1 MGIAAYYRG
10 NKLISLQLNR
20 AAGIPD
26 PCFVTERRPAG
37 WGLKAQGKA
46 LDCAVRILEGR
57 QRYGMVAPTEEILAM
72 AVKESAR
79 VGVETARNAA
89 RLALEA
95 A

>member
-26 PCFVTERRPAG
+26 PCFVAERRPAS
-37 WGLKAQGKA
+37 WGSKAQGKA
-46 LDCAVRILEGR
+46 LDCAVRILEGC
-57 QRYGMVAPTEEILAM
+57 QRYGTTAPTEEALAM
-72 AVKESAR
+72 AVRESAK
-79 VGVETARNAA
+79 VGVTTARNAA
-89 RLALEA
+89 RLAIEA